1 MKITQEINPKMF
13 REYDLRGV
21 FGVDIN
27 EDVSYTIGKSFGTYI
42 QNMGE
47 DTTII
52 GHDNRNS
59 SPTINKALIQGII
72 DTGINVISLGL
83 VTTPMYYF
91 GISAQL
97 KTVIDRFYAI
107 NEELHKPKK
116 AALLMTYADTV
127 EKEAEPTTLHFEA
140 ILNYLGWENI
150 GEIIASG
157 VWEAGSISNTH
168 YPQQA
173 YDLGKS
179 L

>member
-1 MKITQEINPKMF
+1 MKITVITGSPRKNGNSNILADNFIKGAQENNHQIV
-13 REYDLRGV
+13 R
-21 FGVDIN
+21 I
-27 EDVSYTIGKSFGTYI
+27 DVGTKQIHPCIACDHCSNNNGKCIYK
-42 QNMGE
+42 
-47 DTTII
+47 D
-52 GHDNRNS
+52 DC
-59 SPTINKALIQGII
+59 
-72 DTGINVISLGL
+72 
-83 VTTPMYYF
+83 YF

-150 GEIIASG
+150 GEVIAPG